1 MSDTNSTDNTDILID
16 ISTAI
21 LRAHDGVLQFRAL
34 DDGGKS
40 VKRLPFGPFMPDR
53 HRTMEIGLRQ
63 WVREQVGVDLAH
75 VEQLY
80 TFADQGRYKSGEG
93 RHVVSVGYLA
103 LAQGRMGPEDDAG
116 GAWANLYGY
125 FPWEDWRDG
134 RPDMLDKIIMPA
146 LDKWLAQND
155 EARARVRLAFGRD
168 GAQWDEEFVLERYEL
183 LYEAGLVEEAV
194 RDAPHGRD
202 TRARQKQTP
211 SPPTLG
217 TAMQLDHRRISATAL
232 GRLRSKLK
240 YRPVIFDLMPD
251 RFTLRALQQTT
262 ELVLGTALH
271 KQNFRRLVEKSG
283 FVEATGET
291 SRARGRPA
299 ELFRFRHGNRADRP
313 LAGLRVSGGRKSSG
327 SK

>member
-1 MSDTNSTDNTDILID
+1 MPMSDSGNTDILID

-21 LRAHDGVLQFRAL
+21 LRAHEGELQFRAL
-34 DDGGKS
+34 EDAGES
-40 VKRLPFGPFMPDR
+40 AKRLPFGPFMPDR

-103 LAQGRMGPEDDAG
+103 LARAEDASG
-116 GAWANLYGY
+116 GSWDNLYRY
-125 FPWEDWRDG
+125 FPWEDWRHG
-134 RPDMLDKIIMPA
+134 RPDVLDHVILPA
-146 LDKWLAQND
+146 LDKWLSDND
-155 EARARVRLAFGRD
+155 DAEARVRLAFGRD
-168 GAQWDEEFVLERYEL
+168 VAQWDEEFVLERYEL
-183 LYEAGLVEEAV
+183 LYQAGLSAEAA
-194 RDAPHGRD
+194 RDG
-202 TRARQKQTP
+202 
-211 SPPTLG
+211 PTKKSTMDALG
-217 TAMQLDHRRISATAL
+217 TPLQLDHRRILATAL

-240 YRPVIFDLMPD
+240 YRPVLFDLMPD
-251 RFTLRALQQTT
+251 RFTLRALQETT
-262 ELVLGTALH
+262 ELVIGTPLH

-313 LAGLRVSGGRKSSG
+313 LAGLRVSGGRKTG
-327 SK
+327 RAR

>member
-1 MSDTNSTDNTDILID
+1 MSGTIDILID

-21 LRAHDGVLQFRAL
+21 LRAHDGMLQFRAL
-34 DDGGKS
+34 QDAGQTA
-40 VKRLPFGPFMPDR
+40 KRLPFGPFMPDR

-103 LAQGRMGPEDDAG
+103 LARAEDAAG
-116 GAWANLYGY
+116 GAWDDLYSY

-134 RPDMLDKIIMPA
+134 RPDMLDTIILPA
-146 LDKWLAQND
+146 LDTWLLQNED
-155 EARARVRLAFGRD
+155 ARARVRLAFGRD

-183 LYEAGLVEEAV
+183 LYEAGLVEEAA
-194 RDAPHGRD
+194 RDGRNG
-202 TRARQKQTP
+202 KSQTAM
-211 SPPTLG
+211 LG
-217 TAMQLDHRRISATAL
+217 KAMQLDHRRISATAL

-271 KQNFRRLVEKSG
+271 QQNFRRLVEKSR
-283 FVEATGET
+283 FVEATGKT
-291 SRARGRPA
+291 RRARGRPA

-313 LAGLRVSGGRKSSG
+313 LAGLRVSGGRKPSTT
-327 SK
+327 K

>member
-1 MSDTNSTDNTDILID
+1 MSDTSTTDSTDILID

-21 LRAHDGVLQFRAL
+21 LRAHDGALQFRAL
-34 DDGGKS
+34 EDNGHTA
-40 VKRLPFGPFMPDR
+40 KRLPFGPFMPDR

-103 LAQGRMGPEDDAG
+103 LARAEDAAG
-116 GAWANLYGY
+116 GAWDNLYDY

-134 RPDMLDKIIMPA
+134 RPDMLDDIILPA

-183 LYEAGLVEEAV
+183 LYEAGLVEEAA
-194 RDAPHGRD
+194 RDADADAD
-202 TRARQKQTP
+202 TDSGKKQKP
-211 SPPTLG
+211 APPALG
-217 TAMQLDHRRISATAL
+217 QAMQLDHRRIAATAL

-283 FVEATGET
+283 FVAATGKT

-313 LAGLRVSGGRKSSG
+313 LSGLRVSGGRKSSDG
-327 SK
+327 K

>member
-1 MSDTNSTDNTDILID
+1 MSDTDTNGTTDNTDILID

-21 LRAHDGVLQFRAL
+21 LRAHDGALQFRAL
-34 DDGGKS
+34 EDEGS
-40 VKRLPFGPFMPDR
+40 TTKRLPFGPFMPDR

-103 LAQGRMGPEDDAG
+103 LARAEDAAG
-116 GAWANLYGY
+116 GAWDNLYGY

-134 RPDMLDKIIMPA
+134 RPDMLDDIILPA
-146 LDKWLAQND
+146 LDNWLAQND
-155 EARARVRLAFGRD
+155 DARARVRLAFGRD
-168 GAQWDEEFVLERYEL
+168 SAQWDEEFVLERYEL
-183 LYEAGLVEEAV
+183 LYEAGLVEEV
-194 RDAPHGRD
+194 GRD
-202 TRARQKQTP
+202 EP
-211 SPPTLG
+211 SGKKRKKSLPSLG
-217 TAMQLDHRRISATAL
+217 TAMQLDHRRIAATAL

-283 FVEATGET
+283 FLEATGET

-299 ELFRFRHGNRADRP
+299 ELFRFRHENRADRP
-313 LAGLRVSGGRKSSG
+313 LSGLRVSGGRTLRGQK
-327 SK
+327 